1 MTAIYKKELKSYLT
15 SMIGYLFMAFTLAL
29 FGLYFT
35 AINLQQG
42 YPEIGYAL
50 QNSAFI
56 LLIAVPVL
64 TMRVLSEEQ
73 KNKTDQLLL
82 TAPVKISDIIL
93 GKYLALLTIYVIPVL
108 IMCLYPLLL
117 GIHGTVSYAVSYTS
131 ILGYFLLGAAYIS
144 VGVFVS
150 SITESQVIAAVVGFV
165 ILFLCYVESGI
176 ANFFPEGAGSSFF
189 AFFII
194 IALVCLWI
202 GSMIKNPIITGV
214 IAVIG
219 EGALTAWGTV
229 SSAAVSTAAIMAV
242 FPKVAGIFASAFTTL
257 TDAYKSKAAKSGE
270 GREWYLSVN
279 DACGYGEP
287 NTLVTGILLIPIM
300 LVVAFVLPGNTI
312 LPMADLCALPYMVEV
327 FVCVSN
333 GNIAK
338 SVVSGAIWFSLGLVV
353 ASVLAPTFTQVAVD
367 AGFQLAQEGVFI
379 ISFGIMCHPLIA
391 GLFYA
396 FWSQNPII
404 IGAVVIAYFVL
415 YFLFKKNKERFVG
428 YLENAAAAY
437 SAY

>member
-15 SMIGYLFMAFTLAL
+15 SMVGYLFMAFTLAL

-117 GIHGTVSYAVSYTS
+117 GTHGTVSYAVS
-131 ILGYFLLGAAYIS
+131 YIS

-219 EGALTAWGTV
+219 EGALTAVYFTK
-229 SSAAVSTAAIMAV
+229 STLLEGKIQDLLGVFNMAGHMDNFV
-242 FPKVAGIFASAFTTL
+242 NGIL
-257 TDAYKSKAAKSGE
+257 DIGGVVY
-270 GREWYLSVN
+270 YLSV
-279 DACGYGEP
+279 
-287 NTLVTGILLIPIM
+287 
-300 LVVAFVLPGNTI
+300 
-312 LPMADLCALPYMVEV
+312 
-327 FVCVSN
+327 
-333 GNIAK
+333 IAICTFL
-338 SVVSGAIWFSLGLVV
+338 AMQSL
-353 ASVLAPTFTQVAVD
+353 Q
-367 AGFQLAQEGVFI
+367 
-379 ISFGIMCHPLIA
+379 
-391 GLFYA
+391 
-396 FWSQNPII
+396 
-404 IGAVVIAYFVL
+404 
-415 YFLFKKNKERFVG
+415 KKRWN
-428 YLENAAAAY
+428 
-437 SAY
+437 

>member
-117 GIHGTVSYAVSYTS
+117 GTHGTVSYAVSYTS

-144 VGVFVS
+144 DPVPVLRGERYRKLLPGRS
-150 SITESQVIAAVVGFV
+150 RK
-165 ILFLCYVESGI
+165 LFLCFLYHH
-176 ANFFPEGAGSSFF
+176 
-189 AFFII
+189 
-194 IALVCLWI
+194 C
-202 GSMIKNPIITGV
+202 TG
-214 IAVIG
+214 
-219 EGALTAWGTV
+219 
-229 SSAAVSTAAIMAV
+229 M
-242 FPKVAGIFASAFTTL
+242 
-257 TDAYKSKAAKSGE
+257 
-270 GREWYLSVN
+270 
-279 DACGYGEP
+279 
-287 NTLVTGILLIPIM
+287 
-300 LVVAFVLPGNTI
+300 
-312 LPMADLCALPYMVEV
+312 
-327 FVCVSN
+327 
-333 GNIAK
+333 
-338 SVVSGAIWFSLGLVV
+338 
-353 ASVLAPTFTQVAVD
+353 
-367 AGFQLAQEGVFI
+367 
-379 ISFGIMCHPLIA
+379 PLDRQ
-391 GLFYA
+391 YD
-396 FWSQNPII
+396 
-404 IGAVVIAYFVL
+404 
-415 YFLFKKNKERFVG
+415 
-428 YLENAAAAY
+428 
-437 SAY
+437 

>member
-1 MTAIYKKELKSYLT
+1 MLAIYKRELKSYFQ
-15 SMIGYLFMAFTLAL
+15 SMVGCVFVAFLLVFT
-29 FGLYFT
+29 GIYFV
-35 AINLQQG
+35 AYNLSAG
-42 YPEIGYAL
+42 YPYFSYSLAGSLIV
-50 QNSAFI
+50 FI
-56 LLIAVPVL
+56 VGIPLI
-64 TMRVLSEEQ
+64 TMRSFSEER

-117 GIHGTVSYAVSYTS
+117 GTHGTVSYAVSYTS

-219 EGALTAWGTV
+219 EGALTAVYFTK
-229 SSAAVSTAAIMAV
+229 STLLEGKIQDLLGVFNMAGHMDNFV
-242 FPKVAGIFASAFTTL
+242 NGIL
-257 TDAYKSKAAKSGE
+257 DIGGVVY
-270 GREWYLSVN
+270 YLSV
-279 DACGYGEP
+279 
-287 NTLVTGILLIPIM
+287 
-300 LVVAFVLPGNTI
+300 
-312 LPMADLCALPYMVEV
+312 
-327 FVCVSN
+327 
-333 GNIAK
+333 IAICTFL
-338 SVVSGAIWFSLGLVV
+338 AMQSL
-353 ASVLAPTFTQVAVD
+353 Q
-367 AGFQLAQEGVFI
+367 
-379 ISFGIMCHPLIA
+379 
-391 GLFYA
+391 
-396 FWSQNPII
+396 
-404 IGAVVIAYFVL
+404 
-415 YFLFKKNKERFVG
+415 KKRWN
-428 YLENAAAAY
+428 
-437 SAY
+437 